1 LAPAHLGFAPKH
13 PALLALMCEAKQQP
27 AMPRELLAARHVALS
42 HIPRILKEGQEAGK
56 IIPGGPYHLALTI
69 GAVVQ
74 GLIAISIDGKIKGDS
89 LKAIVPEVVGHV
101 FNGLSTGKSKA

>member
-1 LAPAHLGFAPKH
+1 
-13 PALLALMCEAKQQP
+13 
-27 AMPRELLAARHVALS
+27 
-42 HIPRILKEGQEAGK
+42 
-56 IIPGGPYHLALTI
+56 
-69 GAVVQ
+69 VVQ